1 MPIDRKQC
9 TGCTACAAI
18 CPQNCIH
25 MEADAYG
32 FPFPAVDS
40 GACIDCGLCEQI
52 CPVLHPRSVSAQPA
66 AFAAYSKDEALRM
79 ASSSGG
85 VFSELARTVLD
96 RGGAVFGAAY
106 NERFE
111 VCHICAEDEAA
122 LETLRGAKYAQSDL
136 GGTFREVK
144 RRLSGGQPVLFS
156 GTPCQVA
163 GLKAFLGTEY
173 DNLLTVD
180 FVCHGVPS
188 PMVWREY
195 LNHRAKLDSGGTLPQ
210 AVSLRC
216 KDTGWSRY
224 RYCTLL
230 RYPDGTTQRIPS
242 GESLFMKLFTED
254 FINREVCG
262 ACPFKGFRRV
272 SDFTLGDFWGIWD
285 IAPELDDD
293 RGISLVLVHS
303 EKARRLWNS
312 IENRLTFKEVSLDQ
326 ASQQNPSLLHPSAAK
341 ENRLAV
347 LKAIRIGGIPGC
359 ESLLR
364 PGFSTR
370 LKTAIQRIF
379 PLKTENSP

>member
-9 TGCTACAAI
+9 TGCTACAAV
-18 CPQNCIH
+18 CPQNCIT
-25 MEADAYG
+25 MEADPYG

-40 GACIDCGLCEQI
+40 GACTECGLCEKT
-52 CPVLHPRSVSAQPA
+52 CPVRHPRSVSTRPA

-85 VFSELARTVLD
+85 IFSELARTVLD

-111 VCHICAEDEAA
+111 VRHICAEDEAA
-122 LETLRGAKYAQSDL
+122 LKALRGAKYAQSDL
-136 GGTFREVK
+136 GSSFREVK
-144 RRLSGGQPVLFS
+144 RRLTGGQAVLFS

-163 GLKAFLGTEY
+163 GLKAFLGQENE
-173 DNLLTVD
+173 NLLTVD

-188 PMVWREY
+188 PMVWQEY
-195 LNHRAKLDSGGTLPQ
+195 LKHRARLDSGGTLPQ

-224 RYCTLL
+224 RYCALL
-230 RYPDGTTQRIPS
+230 RYPDGTSRRIPS
-242 GESLFMKLFTED
+242 GERLFMKLFTED
-254 FINREVCG
+254 HINREACG
-262 ACPFKGFRRV
+262 ACPFKGLGRV

-293 RGISLVLVHS
+293 RGTSFVLVHS

-312 IENRLTFKEVSLDQ
+312 IDNRLIVKEVSPDE
-326 ASQQNPSLLHPSAAK
+326 ASAQNPSLLHPATPK
-341 ENRLAV
+341 GNRLAV
-347 LKAIRIGGIPGC
+347 LEAIRTGGIPAC
-359 ESLLR
+359 EALLRPSFSSRLKSLLR
-364 PGFSTR
+364 
-370 LKTAIQRIF
+370 RIF
-379 PLKTENSP
+379 P